1 MKITDISRIVPKTKT
16 LEPPLEKSA
25 MLFPCGMSRS
35 GTTLLTT
42 ILDSHS
48 QISLGYEL
56 IPPKLPGPTIL
67 KQALEEG
74 LSLCNGDFGKCGTA
88 LRNSGKKDLGLFM
101 TRCYRAGIALD
112 ELREILSKMHKEG
125 LKEISTFKERLAI
138 AYRIAIQ
145 KKIKEGTM
153 FFGFKLNSPSV
164 EEAFKLFTGGYF
176 IYIIRNP
183 RDVVASHIKRRFN
196 RTVKEICLAWN
207 NYIKSF
213 EKFHSKHSDV
223 SLIIRYEDLVSQPR
237 KIITEIFQ
245 KLQLNIEEEVFQFYE
260 SKASVHQG
268 GHPNIENLRKD
279 FFTTS
284 IGRWKGELPLDVVAT
299 IEKYCG
305 DKMNDYD
312 YE

>member
-1 MKITDISRIVPKTKT
+1 MKITDISRIVPRIKT
-16 LEPPLEKSA
+16 LDTPLEESA

-42 ILDSHS
+42 VLDSHS

-56 IPPKLPGPTIL
+56 IPPKLPGPLVL

-74 LSLCNGDFGKCGTA
+74 MNLCNGDFEKCGTA

-112 ELREILSKMHKEG
+112 DLREILSKMHKEG

-138 AYRIAIQ
+138 AYRIAGQ
-145 KKIKEGTM
+145 KKIKEGTII
-153 FFGFKLNSPSV
+153 FGFKLNSPSV
-164 EEAFKLFTGGYF
+164 EEAFKLFPGGYF
-176 IYIIRNP
+176 IYIIRDP
-183 RDVVASHIKRRFN
+183 RDVVASHIKRGFN
-196 RTVKEICLAWN
+196 RTTNEICRAWN

-213 EKFHSKHSDV
+213 EKFHSKHSDI

-237 KIITEIFQ
+237 KIITEIFE

-268 GHPNIENLRKD
+268 GHPNMENLRKD

-284 IGRWKGELPLDVVAT
+284 IGRWKRELPLEVVAT

-305 DKMNDYD
+305 DKMKDYD